1 MVKTPS
7 SVKVRVN
14 CGFTA
19 IAREFPRQ
27 RSGAWLAVENLSSAF
42 PVHKNVTSPS
52 SANFNLKSSLR
63 AALDAVRDSDNSSAI
78 ASLMEEVQHLR
89 DKETKN
95 AEPWSKVVRK
105 GKRKGKGNGTG
116 KGSSALSEPK

>member
-1 MVKTPS
+1 VCQLLFHRYCTGGTQTAFRSLAS
-7 SVKVRVN
+7 SGKSFFCLPCSQERHQSTVSELQSEVV
-14 CGFTA
+14 TL
-19 IAREFPRQ
+19 REQ
-27 RSGAWLAVENLSSAF
+27 VVELQ
-42 PVHKNVTSPS
+42 
-52 SANFNLKSSLR
+52 
-63 AALDAVRDSDNSSAI
+63 AALVTVCDSDNSSAI

>member
-1 MVKTPS
+1 V
-7 SVKVRVN
+7 
-14 CGFTA
+14 
-19 IAREFPRQ
+19 
-27 RSGAWLAVENLSSAF
+27 VELQ
-42 PVHKNVTSPS
+42 
-52 SANFNLKSSLR
+52 
-63 AALDAVRDSDNSSAI
+63 AALVTVCDSDNSSAI